1 MSRLYPRILKYLLSS
16 ALSSRSL
23 ILESLTSIYTSSS
36 SLSSISETGGYTVAL
51 SRQNLSISLAFQP
64 SASAS
69 ATSQP
74 SFTDACDSVL
84 IIFTSHRLS
93 YSIFAICRA
102 AFIPGC
108 SFHGNSSPVSLL
120 CFASASGMMTT
131 LRSATF
137 DQSVFLTALE
147 PPVQV
152 IER

>member
-36 SLSSISETGGYTVAL
+36 SLSSISEAGGYTVAL

-69 ATSQP
+69 AISHP
-74 SFTDACDSVL
+74 SLTDACDSVL
-84 IIFTSHRLS
+84 MIFTSQRLS
-93 YSIFAICRA
+93 YSILAICKA

-108 SFHGNSSPVSLL
+108 LFQGKSSPVSLL
-120 CFASASGMMTT
+120 CLASASGIITT